1 MHYST
6 TFFVIAWQVDPLP
19 FDSEKLLEVISR
31 RQASAMEAK
40 RRGQSAHSA
49 APLPTTSAHAAR
61 LALDED
67 LAAILYG
74 KAPRA
79 YGEMPAHLGLYSRIC
94 PGSAAFERVM
104 KVKSAHLRPRAA
116 RPPPGS

>member
-1 MHYST
+1 M
-6 TFFVIAWQVDPLP
+6 APAA
-19 FDSEKLLEVISR
+19 
-31 RQASAMEAK
+31 ASAYAN
-40 RRGQSAHSA
+40 
-49 APLPTTSAHAAR
+49 R

-74 KAPRA
+74 RVPRA
-79 YGEMPAHLGLYSRIC
+79 YGEMPARLGQYTRIC